1 MLTSGHPFLMIVSL
15 IPIHPATLVGNQ
27 NVNWTSNPMAW
38 LGILQGAIIWAFMAL
53 FLGLEVAWISFACG
67 GLIGFF
73 LFLVGLG
80 YEDKT
85 FTNASVAGIALNC
98 VLSVFSAFLAFN

>member
-1 MLTSGHPFLMIVSL
+1 MSMPVISGDWVSD
-15 IPIHPATLVGNQ
+15 
-27 NVNWTSNPMAW
+27 PMAW
-38 LGILQGAIIWAFMAL
+38 LGLTQGVAIWAVMAI

-73 LFLVGLG
+73 LLLVALG

-85 FTNASVAGIALNC
+85 FTNATIAGIVLNC
-98 VLSVFSAFLAFN
+98 ALSSFSAFLAFY

>member
-1 MLTSGHPFLMIVSL
+1 MIVSL
-15 IPIHPATLVGNQ
+15 IRICPATLVVETNER
-27 NVNWTSNPMAW
+27 WISNPMAW
-38 LGILQGAIIWAFMAL
+38 LGLLQGAIIWAFMAI

-73 LFLVGLG
+73 LLLVGLG

-85 FTNASVAGIALNC
+85 FTNASVAGIILNC
-98 VLSVFSAFLAFN
+98 ALSMFSAFLAFN

>member
-1 MLTSGHPFLMIVSL
+1 MDFKSNGM
-15 IPIHPATLVGNQ
+15 VGDSAG
-27 NVNWTSNPMAW
+27 SNN
-38 LGILQGAIIWAFMAL
+38 LGFHGL

-85 FTNASVAGIALNC
+85 FINASVAGIALNC